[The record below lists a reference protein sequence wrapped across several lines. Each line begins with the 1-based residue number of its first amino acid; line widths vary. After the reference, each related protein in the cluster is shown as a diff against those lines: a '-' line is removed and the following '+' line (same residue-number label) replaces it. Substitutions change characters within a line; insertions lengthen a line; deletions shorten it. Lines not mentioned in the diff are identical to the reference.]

1 MRKSSLMGGLLAV
14 AILGTGIG
22 SAFAEDVT
30 VATWGG
36 TYTEKQRKTIFDPYT
51 AKSGTTVLDAI
62 YTGGLGQ
69 IQAMVESGNT
79 TWDVIQMGA
88 PETLNACAQGLI
100 EELDTSKLTTGA
112 DFKDPGITKCG
123 IGAIGW
129 GMVIAYNTKLSGDGP
144 KTWADFWDLKKYPG
158 KRGMKREPQNN
169 LEAALLADGVAPAD
183 VYKVLSTPAGVDR
196 AFKKLDEIKPQIQWW
211 EAGAQPPEW
220 LANGGVAM
228 STTFVGRILEA
239 QAEGAPIKFGW
250 PGALYTVDY
259 WAIVSGTKKKD
270 TAYSFLNYATSP
282 QAQAEFSKI
291 QPVAPVNLKASSLLT
306 SERIAIMPVGDN
318 LKDAV
323 PSDSNFWNDN
333 LEALTERFNTW
344 AAR

>member
-1 MRKSSLMGGLLAV
+1 MKKSSLLGGLLAAAV
-14 AILGTGIG
+14 LGAGIG
-22 SAFAEDVT
+22 HAFAEDVT

-36 TYTEKQRKTIFDPYT
+36 TYTEKQRKSIFDPYT
-51 AKSGTTVLDAI
+51 AKSGNAVLDAV

-100 EELDTSKLTTGA
+100 EELDTSKLASAA

-123 IGAIGW
+123 VGAIGW
-129 GMVIAYNTKLSGDGP
+129 GMVIAYNTKSTGDQP

-169 LEAALLADGVAPAD
+169 LEAALLADSVAPAD
-183 VYKVLSTPAGVDR
+183 VYKVLSTPEGVDR
-196 AFKKLDEIKPQIQWW
+196 AFKKLDEIKADIQWW

-250 PGALYTVDY
+250 SGSLYSVDY
-259 WAIVSGTKKKD
+259 WAIVSGAKKQD
-270 TAYSFLNYATSP
+270 AAYAFLSYATSP
-282 QAQAEFSKI
+282 EAQAEFSKI
-291 QPVAPVNLKASSLLT
+291 QPVAPVNLKSSALL
-306 SERIAIMPVGDN
+306 SPDRIAIMPVGDN
-318 LKDAV
+318 LKEAV
-323 PSDSNFWNDN
+323 PTDSSFWNDN
-333 LEALTERFNTW
+333 LEALTERFNAW
-344 AAR
+344 ASK

>member
-1 MRKSSLMGGLLAV
+1 MKKSNCLRGLLAGLV
-14 AILGTGIG
+14 LGGCI
-22 SAFAEDVT
+22 SHAFAEDIT

-36 TYTEKQRKTIFDPYT
+36 TYTEKQRKSIFDPYT
-51 AKSGTTVLDAI
+51 AKSGDAVLDAV

-100 EELDTSKLTTGA
+100 EELDTSKLASAA
-112 DFKDPGITKCG
+112 DFRAPGITKCAV
-123 IGAIGW
+123 GAIGW
-129 GMVIAYNTKLSGDGP
+129 GMVIAYNTKATGDQP
-144 KTWADFWDLKKYPG
+144 KSWNDFWDLKKYPG

-169 LEAALLADGVAPAD
+169 LEAALLADGVAATD
-183 VYKVLSTPAGVDR
+183 VYKLLATPEGVDR
-196 AFKKLDEIKPQIQWW
+196 AFKKLDEIKSNIQWW

-250 PGALYTVDY
+250 SGSLYSVDY

-270 TAYSFLNYATSP
+270 AAYAFLSYATSP
-282 QAQAEFSKI
+282 EAQAEFSKI
-291 QPVAPVNLKASSLLT
+291 QPVAPVNLKASTLL
-306 SERIAIMPVGDN
+306 SPERIAIMPVGDN
-318 LKDAV
+318 LKQSV
-323 PSDSNFWNDN
+323 PTDSGFWNDN
-333 LEALTERFNTW
+333 LEALTERFNAW
-344 AAR
+344 ASK